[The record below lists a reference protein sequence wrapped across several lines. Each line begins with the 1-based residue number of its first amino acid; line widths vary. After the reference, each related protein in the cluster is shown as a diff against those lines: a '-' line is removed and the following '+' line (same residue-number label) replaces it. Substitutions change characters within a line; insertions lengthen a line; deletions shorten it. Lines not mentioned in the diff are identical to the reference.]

1 MEPVF
6 EALINS
12 SLPGQNVRNFADDIF
27 KWIFLNENI
36 WISIKISLK
45 LFPINNIPALVQIM
59 ARRCPGDKPFS
70 EPILTQ
76 FTDAYMR
83 HWRGV
88 GGGGGGGGGGGWG
101 WGGGGGGGGVGGV
114 GGWGGGGGVNNAGAV
129 VNESMICVYA
139 ITTMRYTIYIRH
151 VILGLALIPE
161 IMSDAA
167 SISMQQCHHITT
179 VKPTTTWWGL
189 WYFTFRLLNA
199 QWRI

>member
-27 KWIFLNENI
+27 KWVFLNENI

-83 HWRGV
+83 QW
-88 GGGGGGGGGGGWG
+88 
-101 WGGGGGGGGVGGV
+101 
-114 GGWGGGGGVNNAGAV
+114 GVNNAGAV

-139 ITTMRYTIYIRH
+139 ITTMRYTIHIRH